1 MSQLAATWI
10 AETRFALAR
19 PDDVTVAA
27 YRWTLPRP
35 PRAILVVA
43 HGMGE
48 HARRYPA
55 ALAVLLESGIDL
67 YGIDHRGH
75 GATLALSRRAPGD
88 FGPGGFPAVVDDL
101 ASLVNRAKLENPGL
115 PLLLLGHSMGSFIS
129 QAYALDHSSLID
141 GLALVGTTAVDA
153 VAESAQRESNLA
165 VALNRAFQ
173 PARTPFD
180 WLSSDEA
187 EVDAYIADPLCGFS
201 LTPDSMISLLS
212 QATRLADPHALGR
225 IRKGLPLYI
234 LAGERDPLVADIGN
248 LDRLIDR
255 YCAAGLHPALAR
267 YRQGRH
273 EILNE
278 VNRTEV
284 VQGLLNWLNQVI
296 EQDRGHAPLGRVQV
310 E

>member
-1 MSQLAATWI
+1 MSGTWR
-10 AETRFALAR
+10 AESRCALAR

-27 YRWTLPRP
+27 YRWTLPRS
-35 PRAILVVA
+35 PRAIMVVA

-48 HARRYPA
+48 RECRYPP
-55 ALAVLLESGIDL
+55 ALVLLLESGIDL

-75 GATLALSRRAPGD
+75 GVALALSRRAPGD
-88 FGPGGFPAVVDDL
+88 FGLGGFSAVVDDL

-115 PLLLLGHSMGSFIS
+115 PLMLLGHSMGSFIS
-129 QAYALDHSSLID
+129 QAYVLDHSSLID

-153 VAESAQRESNLA
+153 VAEAAHRESNLA

-234 LAGERDPLVADIGN
+234 LARGRDPLVSDIGN
-248 LDRLIDR
+248 LDPLIDR
-255 YCAAGLHPALAR
+255 YRAAGLHPALAR
-267 YRQGRH
+267 YPQGRH

-278 VNRTEV
+278 INRTEV

-296 EQDRGHAPLGRVQV
+296 DQDHSSASPRR
-310 E
+310 

>member
-1 MSQLAATWI
+1 MSQLPAAWI
-10 AETRFALAR
+10 AESRFALAR

-27 YRWTLPRP
+27 YRWSLSRS
-35 PRAILVVA
+35 PRAIMVVA

-48 HARRYPA
+48 HARRYPP
-55 ALAVLLESGIDL
+55 ALSMLLESGIDL

-75 GATLALSRRAPGD
+75 GVTLALSRRAPGD
-88 FGPGGFPAVVDDL
+88 FGPGGFSAVVDDL

-115 PLLLLGHSMGSFIS
+115 PLMLLGHSMGSFIS

-153 VAESAQRESNLA
+153 VAEAAQRESNLA
-165 VALNRAFQ
+165 AALNRGFA
-173 PARTPFD
+173 PSRTPFD

-212 QATRLADPHALGR
+212 QGTRLADPGALAR

-234 LAGERDPLVADIGN
+234 LAGARDPLVADIGN

-255 YCAAGLHPALAR
+255 YRAAGLHPALAS
-267 YRQGRH
+267 YPQGRH

-278 VNRTEV
+278 INRTEV
-284 VQGLLNWLNQVI
+284 VQGLLDWLNQAI
-296 EQDRGHAPLGRVQV
+296 DYATLGG
-310 E
+310 